1 MSDLKQY
8 KKQRKKLKKE
18 IKATK
23 AHLAR
28 LKQELKVLRNNQQH
42 EVIDKELDQWIEKP
56 SLFRSLLNLFSGQ

>member
-8 KKQRKKLKKE
+8 KKQRKKLKQE

-28 LKQELKVLRNNQQH
+28 LKQEQRMLREGQQH
-42 EVIDKELDQWIEKP
+42 QAIDEELDNLMEKP
-56 SLFRSLLNLFSGQ
+56 SLFKKSAEAFY